1 MAINRNPPGGHVKET
16 RDEGNQGA
24 LARSTRSDQ
33 RQNFS
38 CLHFQVDV
46 AQDFALAFTRLVE
59 KANILEADGLRERRQ
74 RRSSGLLL
82 HFIASVHKLKHFR
95 RSADGLLEAVVKQSE
110 LAHRVITLEYRNDE
124 RYKDSGSHPA
134 MNDLFAAKQQKKG
147 NGNCTENV
155 HQR

>member
-1 MAINRNPPGGHVKET
+1 MSVNRNPPGGHIEEA
-16 RDEGNQGA
+16 RDERNQGA
-24 LARSTRSDQ
+24 LARSARSDQ
-33 RQNFS
+33 RQDLS

-82 HFIASVHKLKHFR
+82 HFIAGVHKLKHFR

-110 LAHRVITLEYRNDE
+110 IAHRVVKLEHSNDE
-124 RYKDSGSHPA
+124 RYENSGSHPP
-134 MNDLFAAKQQKKG
+134 MNDLLAAK
-147 NGNCTENV
+147 
-155 HQR
+155 